1 MAKKFRRMFAYLL
14 TASMMLSLFS
24 VNGFAGN
31 RRKEAPITMD
41 VGETISLTAGTGTD
55 LGEET
60 VDAPGEESWS
70 SSKEAVA
77 AVSQDGMV
85 EALSSGEATIS
96 HSTYRYRSTYV
107 EDGQAV
113 HDYYDLDEVSD
124 FSGLACIRETEVWTI
139 QVLQPVTEE
148 PDDVVILEEYQVF
161 EGNITEKD
169 EGVFY
174 STESWKPPYKY
185 VVTGS
190 DSDQTA
196 VITIAAYN
204 DTDTYAAITA
214 SADVSVSGIA
224 VKASDNYRLYTVP
237 NGVLKAG
244 VTYVVESVSKSESG
258 AGDKQDKLH
267 EISHVALLGSGALIP
282 SQPELIDVAVEKV
295 WKNADGTA
303 MTEPT
308 ETSIQVQLYKN
319 GVAEGA
325 PVTLSSANSWSHTW
339 NGLDKDAAWTVDEVA
354 VPDGYSKSVTH
365 TDNQWIITNTKQ
377 AESPVPPQPELI
389 SVAVEKVWK
398 NADGTVM
405 TQPTEA
411 SVQVQLYKDGAA
423 EGSAVTLSSANS
435 WSHTWNGLD
444 KDATWTVDEVAVP
457 DGYSKSVTHTDNQ
470 WTITN
475 TKQGGY
481 DGGSDGDT
489 DTTPQPPVEIPED
502 PTPTTSA
509 PDPQDPVI
517 LPEENVPLEEL
528 PEEPVPMAE
537 VPRPATPS
545 SSG

>member
-14 TASMMLSLFS
+14 TASIMLSLFS

-31 RRKEAPITMD
+31 RRKEAPITLD
-41 VGETISLTAGTGTD
+41 VGETISLTSGTGTD
-55 LGEET
+55 LEEET
-60 VDAPGEESWS
+60 VDAPEEESWTS
-70 SSKEAVA
+70 SNEGVA
-77 AVSQDGMV
+77 AVSADGSV

-124 FSGLACIRETEVWTI
+124 LSGLDCIRETEVWTI
-139 QVLQPVTEE
+139 QVLRPVVNTL
-148 PDDVVILEEYQVF
+148 DDVVVLDEYSVF
-161 EGNITEKD
+161 GGNITEKN

-174 STESWKPPYKY
+174 STGSWNPPYAY
-185 VVTGS
+185 TVTGS
-190 DSDQTA
+190 NPDQTA
-196 VITIAAYN
+196 VITIEGYN
-204 DTDTYAAITA
+204 GTDTYAAITA

-224 VKASDNYRLYTVP
+224 VKASKYYRLYTVP
-237 NGVLKAG
+237 NGVLEAG
-244 VTYVVESVSKSESG
+244 VTYVVESVSKGESG
-258 AGDKQDKLH
+258 AGGDQDTLH
-267 EISHVALLGSGALIP
+267 EISHVALLGGGALIP
-282 SQPELIDVAVEKV
+282 S
-295 WKNADGTA
+295 
-303 MTEPT
+303 
-308 ETSIQVQLYKN
+308 
-319 GVAEGA
+319 
-325 PVTLSSANSWSHTW
+325 
-339 NGLDKDAAWTVDEVA
+339 
-354 VPDGYSKSVTH
+354 
-365 TDNQWIITNTKQ
+365 
-377 AESPVPPQPELI
+377 QPELI

-444 KDATWTVDEVAVP
+444 KDAAWTVDEVAVP

-537 VPRPATPS
+537 VPQTGDSFFLWVGALVA
-545 SSG
+545 SGMAILLLADKKKADSHS